1 MQRKQYISSRP
12 FQSRLLKNWA
22 SSVEAEQLAKVR
34 NAVRQGYMEGKTVAQ
49 IVRELSCVGH
59 ADLVGGAQ

>member
-1 MQRKQYISSRP
+1 MQHNHYTLSRP
-12 FQSRLLKNWA
+12 FQGRLLRGWA
-22 SSVEAEQLAKVR
+22 STIESDQLAKVR

-49 IVRELSCVGH
+49 IVNELNSAGH